1 LAFASI
7 YQRDND
13 YGNDK
18 AAQRL
23 ICWKVAV
30 GSAIAEINMAKELL
44 RTDVVRCKVSTKG
57 TRKHERLYSPC
68 EGQHVLA

>member
-1 LAFASI
+1 MFI

-23 ICWKVAV
+23 IRWKVAGGRV
-30 GSAIAEINMAKELL
+30 IAEFTLAK
-44 RTDVVRCKVSTKG
+44 
-57 TRKHERLYSPC
+57 
-68 EGQHVLA
+68 

>member
-1 LAFASI
+1 LLTIFYSTNGAISVLGNAYFFRELAFASI

-23 ICWKVAV
+23 IRWKVAV
-30 GSAIAEINMAKELL
+30 GSAIAEINLAK
-44 RTDVVRCKVSTKG
+44 
-57 TRKHERLYSPC
+57 
-68 EGQHVLA
+68 

>member
-1 LAFASI
+1 LLADFYSTNGAIPILGNADFFRDLGFTMI

-23 ICWKVAV
+23 ISWMFAV
-30 GSAIAEINMAKELL
+30 GGVIPEINLVKKLL
-44 RTDVVRCKVSTKG
+44 MN
-57 TRKHERLYSPC
+57 
-68 EGQHVLA
+68 